1 MHIPRTYAL
10 ILAGGEGSRLEGL
23 TDAKPKPV
31 LPVGGTFRLID
42 ISLSNLAQSH
52 LSDIGIVEQYLPH
65 SLNTYLSAGR
75 PWDLD
80 RNHGGLE
87 VLAPFEGGPG
97 EGFAK
102 GNADSIYRQR
112 EVIRAFD
119 PEYVLVL
126 SADHLYTM
134 NFLDVLSTHIEKEAD
149 LTIVTTLVDED
160 PSRYGVVQ
168 VDDAGT
174 VTRFDYKPDDP
185 EGRLVATEV
194 FVYTASQLLAA
205 LEELT
210 ADGGELEDYGD
221 QLIPWFVEHRKVV
234 EHRHDDYWL
243 DLGTLQS
250 YWTANLQILDGNG
263 VVLDDPRWRIY
274 SALPQL
280 PPARVMGGAE
290 VHDSLLSSGSV
301 VEGEVRHS
309 VIGSAAIIEA
319 GATVVDSVVLDG
331 ARIGPGV
338 SLVNCIVDEGAQVTG
353 GSQRGTGDT
362 VTLIGDDGLIDTR
375 QPLDPEAALPRGFPR

>member
-1 MHIPRTYAL
+1 MHIPRTLAL

-23 TDAKPKPV
+23 TDNRPKPV

-52 LSDIGIVEQYLPH
+52 LTNIGLVQQYLPH
-65 SLNTYLSAGR
+65 ELNHYVSAGR

-87 VLAPFEGGPG
+87 VLTPFSGGPG
-97 EGFAK
+97 EGFAE

-112 EVIRAFD
+112 EYIRRFD

-134 NFLDVLSTHIEKEAD
+134 NFLEVLTTHMDKEAD
-149 LTIVTTLVDED
+149 LTVVTTHVDES
-160 PSRYGVVQ
+160 PTRYGVVE
-168 VDDAGT
+168 VDEQGS
-174 VTRFDYKPDDP
+174 VLKFDYKPDDP
-185 EGRLVATEV
+185 TSQLVATEV
-194 FVYTASQLLAA
+194 FVYTAEVLLDA
-205 LEELT
+205 LDELVREHGT
-210 ADGGELEDYGD
+210 LDDYGD
-221 QLIPWFVEHRKVV
+221 QLIPWFVDNKKVV
-234 EHRHDDYWL
+234 EHRHNGYWL

-250 YWTANLQILDGNG
+250 YWTANLQILDGDG

-280 PPARVMGGAE
+280 PPARVESGAE
-290 VHDSLLSSGSV
+290 IVNSALSAGSHIHGKVVHSI
-301 VEGEVRHS
+301 
-309 VIGSAAIIEA
+309 IGSGATVEA
-319 GATVVDSVVLDG
+319 GATVTDSVVLDG

-338 SLVNCIVDEGAQVTG
+338 SLVNCIVDIGAEVTG
-353 GSQRGTGDT
+353 GAQRGTEDS
-362 VTLIGDDGLIDTR
+362 VTLIGHDGTIDTR
-375 QPLDPEAALPRGFPR
+375 QKLDPKAELPTGFPR

>member
-52 LSDIGIVEQYLPH
+52 LTDIGIVEQYLPH
-65 SLNTYLSAGR
+65 SLNRYLSAGR

-97 EGFAK
+97 EGFAN

-134 NFLDVLSTHIEKEAD
+134 NFLDVLNTHIEKGAD
-149 LTIVTTLVDED
+149 LTIVTTLVDEN

-168 VDDAGT
+168 VDDAGS

-194 FVYTASQLLAA
+194 FVYTASELLGA

-221 QLIPWFVEHRKVV
+221 QLIPWFVEHRTVV

-250 YWTANLQILDGNG
+250 YWTANLQIIDGDG

-290 VHDSLLSSGSV
+290 VHDSLLSAGSV

-309 VIGSAAIIEA
+309 IIGSAATVEA
-319 GATVVDSVVLDG
+319 GARVVDSVVLDG

-338 SLVNCIVDEGAQVTG
+338 ALVNCIVDMGAQVTG
-353 GSQRGTGDT
+353 GSQRGTTDA
-362 VTLIGDDGLIDTR
+362 VTLIGADGVIDTR
-375 QPLDPEAALPRGFPR
+375 QPLDPEATLPRDFPR